1 MILLG
6 FHLDQMKT
14 QEELTKLEI
23 ILKELNEKYEDSD
36 LIAFAD
42 LNVDINSTKFEKL
55 KKNLKLHNLHILTLQ
70 NLLERDKDT
79 YKRIPVQISIL

>member
-6 FHLDQMKT
+6 FHLNQMKT

-23 ILKELNEKYEDSD
+23 ILKELYEKYEDSD

-42 LNVDINSTKFEKL
+42 LNLDINSTKFEKL
-55 KKNLKLHNLHILTLQ
+55 KKNLKLHNLHILNTPKPT
-70 NLLERDKDT
+70 RKG
-79 YKRIPVQISIL
+79 

>member
-6 FHLDQMKT
+6 FHLNQMKT

-42 LNVDINSTKFEKL
+42 LNVDINSTKF
-55 KKNLKLHNLHILTLQ
+55 
-70 NLLERDKDT
+70 
-79 YKRIPVQISIL
+79 